1 MWNAVSQMFEEVV
14 NMHEVLNIPGFWISQ
29 GSEYTRVWIYQG
41 SEYARVLNII
51 GFWIFQGS
59 EYARVLNRPGFWIYQ
74 GFEYTGVTQTSDCAW
89 ISLDKSWICL
99 IMSEYAR
106 MLNTNLTLLLP
117 VSLTLEFT
125 IFENGAKKNLHY
137 FRKTLYRR
145 CLEKLWICL
154 RSWICQGSEYT
165 RALNI
170 SEFLVCQVLNMPG
183 FWIYRSYTDFW
194 LCLNIPG

>member
-154 RSWICQGSEYT
+154 RSWI
-165 RALNI
+165 
-170 SEFLVCQVLNMPG
+170 
-183 FWIYRSYTDFW
+183 
-194 LCLNIPG
+194 

>member
-106 MLNTNLTLLLP
+106 MFNTNLTLLLP
-117 VSLTLEFT
+117 VSLTLQFV
-125 IFENGAKKNLHY
+125 IFENGAKKNLRY
-137 FRKTLYRR
+137 FRKTHYRR
-145 CLEKLWICL
+145 FLKKLWICL
-154 RSWICQGSEYT
+154 RSWIYQCSKYT

-170 SEFLVCQVLNMPG
+170 SEFLVCQVLIMPG
-183 FWIYRSYTDFW
+183 FWIYYSSEYVSV
-194 LCLNIPG
+194 LNMLGF